1 MKWATS
7 AGGEHFS
14 SEKTLARGLVP
25 EGEVETLYYIKSK
38 IRPDNACRTSKDLES
53 ILLGN

>member
-25 EGEVETLYYIKSK
+25 EGEVEALYYIKSK